1 LTGEPRIAEPLAL
14 PSDDSFGL
22 NEHQRTAPAAPDFRQ
37 STPEQAV
44 RSGQHRPPSR
54 TLKSAKLESERRI
67 LDHNRLV
74 TTAQQANES
83 KQTQNH
89 GRHAFDCSS

>member
-1 LTGEPRIAEPLAL
+1 L

-22 NEHQRTAPAAPDFRQ
+22 NEHQRTAPAAPEFRQ

-44 RSGQHRPPSR
+44 RSGQHRSPSR

-74 TTAQQANES
+74 TTAQQADES
-83 KQTQNH
+83 KQGQSYD
-89 GRHAFDCSS
+89 RHTFDCSS

>member
-1 LTGEPRIAEPLAL
+1 L

-22 NEHQRTAPAAPDFRQ
+22 NEDQRTAPAAPDFRQ

-44 RSGQHRPPSR
+44 RSGQHGSPPR
-54 TLKSAKLESERRI
+54 TLKSAKLKSERRI
-67 LDHNRLV
+67 LNHNGLV
-74 TTAQQANES
+74 ITAQQADES
-83 KQTQNH
+83 KQAQNH